1 MLQSFPLTR
10 THINPIDNTPKNAR
24 GGIYRIILCILPNFH
39 PDPMCP
45 STLLGGARVH
55 RVTARATPLFDRFEH
70 GISAPE

>member
-1 MLQSFPLTR
+1 MLQSIPLTR

-24 GGIYRIILCILPNFH
+24 GGIYRITLYPPHRH
-39 PDPMCP
+39 PYPVCP

-70 GISAPE
+70 GISAPLE